1 MVCRNIC
8 RRLVSKPSFEYN
20 QYILGKKYCRRCE
33 VYIYHHGLF
42 CPCCGM
48 QLRRTPASKN
58 GKERLRR
65 KKKMLITNSQN
76 WLTAN
81 SNYWLCYPP
90 DLKEPLIWSASG
102 RLKNDSTKIKF
113 RTDFKS
119 PILFGKSLTIL
130 SYYPYEN
137 EDMADSRMHTGPS
150 PDTPTNNRCLKHRY
164 IQLYRWSIT
173 DEQDRRAVQN
183 FSAESPTYR

>member
-1 MVCRNIC
+1 
-8 RRLVSKPSFEYN
+8 
-20 QYILGKKYCRRCE
+20 
-33 VYIYHHGLF
+33 
-42 CPCCGM
+42 
-48 QLRRTPASKN
+48 
-58 GKERLRR
+58 
-65 KKKMLITNSQN
+65 MLITNSQN

-102 RLKNDSTKIKF
+102 RLKNDNTKIKF

-164 IQLYRWSIT
+164 IQLYRWSIM
-173 DEQDRRAVQN
+173 DEQDRLAVQN

>member
-33 VYIYHHGLF
+33 VYIYHSGLF

-102 RLKNDSTKIKF
+102 RLKNDSIKIKF

-119 PILFGKSLTIL
+119 PILWEVTNDTIVLSLWKRRHGRQQDAYRPKS
-130 SYYPYEN
+130 
-137 EDMADSRMHTGPS
+137 
-150 PDTPTNNRCLKHRY
+150 RY
-164 IQLYRWSIT
+164 THQ
-173 DEQDRRAVQN
+173 
-183 FSAESPTYR
+183 

>member
-8 RRLVSKPSFEYN
+8 DRLGCKRSFEYD
-20 QYILGKKYCRRCE
+20 QYIVGKKYCRRCE
-33 VYIYHHGLF
+33 VYIYHNGLF

-81 SNYWLCYPP
+81 SNY
-90 DLKEPLIWSASG
+90 
-102 RLKNDSTKIKF
+102 
-113 RTDFKS
+113 
-119 PILFGKSLTIL
+119 
-130 SYYPYEN
+130 
-137 EDMADSRMHTGPS
+137 
-150 PDTPTNNRCLKHRY
+150 
-164 IQLYRWSIT
+164 
-173 DEQDRRAVQN
+173 
-183 FSAESPTYR
+183 